1 MVASFFLLSPR
12 QSQIANA
19 SSTLQH
25 QHKNK
30 TPTTGR
36 LIFVAE
42 TNSYPR
48 YTTIKIYKNLVPT
61 IFVIFLIMYPRIRHA
76 LCSGASL
83 HLRQVK
89 IKTAQTGGLRFQ
101 FPGGDEGI
109 RTLDTLASIPHFQ
122 CGALDQ
128 LCDVSEQTYSSVS
141 TVSSDITSSIT
152 SSASAIG
159 ASSAN
164 AFSNSASI
172 SRNVGSSLPIS
183 RVSSPSNA
191 AGVSL

>member
-1 MVASFFLLSPR
+1 MLFIGCKFFLLSPR

-19 SSTLQH
+19 LSTLPFR
-25 QHKNK
+25 HKNK
-30 TPTTGR
+30 TPT
-36 LIFVAE
+36 
-42 TNSYPR
+42 
-48 YTTIKIYKNLVPT
+48 
-61 IFVIFLIMYPRIRHA
+61 
-76 LCSGASL
+76 
-83 HLRQVK
+83 
-89 IKTAQTGGLRFQ
+89 TGGLRFQ

-172 SRNVGSSLPIS
+172 SRNAGSSLPIS
-183 RVSSPSNA
+183 RDSSPSNA